1 MKRKFTDRWVRSIKP
16 APKDKRV
23 EYYDT
28 ATPCFGVRVTDTRHK
43 TYVLYLKFPGS
54 KCATRREIG
63 DADRLSLA
71 LARKRAREW
80 LELVELGVDPR
91 EKERAAEAEARQKKQ
106 NTFESVAEAW
116 FLKIKHQRKA
126 DEVERD
132 VRREFLARWSKRPVT
147 SITRQEIAQIPD

>member
-1 MKRKFTDRWVRSIKP
+1 MKRKFTDRFVKTVKA
-16 APKDKRV
+16 APPGKRV

-28 ATPCFGVRVTDTRHK
+28 MVPCFGLRVTDRGHR

-63 DADRLSLA
+63 DATWMRLAS
-71 LARKRAREW
+71 ARKVARDW
-80 LELVELGVDPR
+80 LDLVSLGVDPR
-91 EKERAAEAEARQKKQ
+91 EKERAAEAEARLKKLT
-106 NTFESVAEAW
+106 TFESVAEAW

-132 VRREFLARWSKRPVT
+132 VRREFVERWRGGAVAPSP
-147 SITRQEIAQIPD
+147 A